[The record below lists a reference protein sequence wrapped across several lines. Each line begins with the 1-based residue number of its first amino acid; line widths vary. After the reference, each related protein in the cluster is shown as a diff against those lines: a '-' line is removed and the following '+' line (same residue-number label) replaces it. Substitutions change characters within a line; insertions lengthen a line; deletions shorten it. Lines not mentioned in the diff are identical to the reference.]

1 MAPLPAL
8 SFAILKNADPIILTP
23 ETGAEVID
31 VQGWKWVIL
40 CIKVGYV

>member
-8 SFAILKNADPIILTP
+8 SFAILENAYPIILTP
-23 ETGAEVID
+23 EIGAEVTD